1 MVHEL
6 VLSHVEAPEGD
17 PGGGAL
23 SQAPGSRPRS
33 IQLANISYS
42 ALLSSLISSTAVLME
57 LNLEPLDQYL
67 LPLSLR

>member
-23 SQAPGSRPRS
+23 GQTSESRPRY
-33 IQLANISYS
+33 IQLANIFYS
-42 ALLSSLISSTAVLME
+42 GVNGT
-57 LNLEPLDQYL
+57 EPGTFRSIYVTT
-67 LPLSLR
+67 